1 MRKKIFPLTLIGVI
15 LGILVIIS
23 PVSATPPEKERFSL
37 WDDVSGER
45 MEGEI
50 EIDRVNASYS
60 TQANVGEQKGKLY
73 YLLKAY
79 NPFGS
84 PAIITWGMI
93 RANKNGHLRFN
104 GKFDSFTLAW
114 IESYGLT
121 GATYSIRPV

>member
-60 TQANVGEQKGKLY
+60 TQANVGEQKGKIVLFAEGLQPIWKSCDY
-73 YLLKAY
+73 HMG
-79 NPFGS
+79 ND
-84 PAIITWGMI
+84 T
-93 RANKNGHLRFN
+93 
-104 GKFDSFTLAW
+104 GKQEWTSAFQW
-114 IESYGLT
+114 KI
-121 GATYSIRPV
+121 